1 MGKINSR
8 MKGKRGELAAC
19 SAWREEG
26 WEARR
31 SQQFCGK
38 GGESADIL
46 VEGLPLP
53 LHIEVKA
60 VEKLNLENAMSQAR
74 RDASPG
80 STPIVMHKR
89 NHTPWKCTLLFTDLC
104 SLLRA
109 DFPDETNEKTE
120 EPPKK
125 HDNTNSK

>member
-8 MKGKRGELAAC
+8 QKGKRGELAAC

-46 VEGLPLP
+46 VQGLPCS
-53 LHIEVKA
+53 LHIEVKC
-60 VEKLNLENAMSQAR
+60 VERLQLETAMDQAR
-74 RDASPG
+74 RDAAPG

-89 NHTPWKCTLLFTDLC
+89 NNTPFKITLLFEDFC
-104 SLLRA
+104 SLLRG
-109 DFPDETNEKTE
+109 DLLDETETIE
-120 EPPKK
+120 EPPKN
-125 HDNTNSK
+125 DNTNSE

>member
-1 MGKINSR
+1 MAKINSR

-26 WEARR
+26 WDARR
-31 SQQFCGK
+31 SQQFCGA

-46 VEGLPLP
+46 VEDLPAN
-53 LHIEVKA
+53 LHIEVKC
-60 VEKLNLENAMSQAR
+60 VEKLNLQQAMDQAR

-89 NHTPWKCTLLFTDLC
+89 SRMPFQVTLLFEDFC
-104 SLLRA
+104 ALLRG
-109 DFPDETNEKTE
+109 DLLDETKNI
-120 EPPKK
+120 EPPK
-125 HDNTNSK
+125 T

>member
-1 MGKINSR
+1 MGRINSR

-46 VEGLPLP
+46 VEDLPAN
-53 LHIEVKA
+53 LHIEVKC
-60 VEKLNLENAMSQAR
+60 VEKLNLENAMDQAR
-74 RDASPG
+74 RDAAPG

-89 NHTPWKCTLLFTDLC
+89 NNTPFKITLLFEDFC
-104 SLLRA
+104 SLLRS
-109 DFPDETNEKTE
+109 DLLDETETIE
-120 EPPKK
+120 EPPKN
-125 HDNTNSK
+125 DNTNSE

>member
-1 MGKINSR
+1 MAKINSR

-26 WEARR
+26 WAARR
-31 SQQFCGK
+31 SQQFCGA

-46 VEGLPLP
+46 VEDLPAN
-53 LHIEVKA
+53 LHIEVKC
-60 VEKLNLENAMSQAR
+60 VEKLNLQQAMDQAR

-89 NHTPWKCTLLFTDLC
+89 SRMPFQVTLLFEDFC
-104 SLLRA
+104 ALLRG
-109 DFPDETNEKTE
+109 DLLDETKNI
-120 EPPKK
+120 EPPK
-125 HDNTNSK
+125 T